1 MWASDLFIT
10 SALMRQGAV
19 LCSPIH
25 PMAAVTIRALELFH
39 IAQLHSPYFS
49 VQAFVKTLCDLQG
62 VIFQCY
68 LSHQFSIAF
77 DLYLQ
82 IHGHVDSIVSQVLQ
96 WDSENWC
103 LKHACVACTYKLTDE
118 PKLKFKLLYV
128 MDGNDSLK
136 CILWH
141 LPDETADNY
150 PPLSCDLPT
159 DPISNKCDNKSA
171 KDSDP
176 NLCAR
181 CWKNM
186 DAAKTKKTWGVYDE
200 TGIFMVVCHHG
211 TSLLIADMVQSG
223 KHAKYPLV
231 VVSKLM
237 ATFSDGLSGG
247 YDIGCQFQTTLV
259 MRLGLEDL
267 ETCERMFSKSNTL
280 ASTLRYATTFH
291 QQQAIN
297 TYFKHNNIFE
307 IYANLT
313 NFLFDNYK
321 QTLTIIHDSKAV
333 LTNLKHDLSIDDDGI
348 FHRWLEEEKKYLKGL
363 SHEPPEEMLHMEYWQ
378 RLGKLEV
385 SSQQLCE
392 ILDTWNIFKLTDST
406 TYGCDMRVTQWN
418 KTLRQHAQENYDK
431 DLLVVQELEHKL
443 NVSQHWT
450 PEDKEWQHVGCL
462 VANREYHHVLDTL
475 ESLVVAR
482 IFELTKMNRAGTGY
496 KLWKHIAKA
505 LQTHSAAIKTLHW
518 EQVVEYAFLADFNLL
533 QDTHEN
539 ISQCPWAHPTVHFT
553 LDTYFKMTCKE
564 KINNI
569 HPTLGHQ
576 VSQCH
581 KLHLQFNGSHLKC
594 LHDIAMLPGFTGTL
608 IPGVS
613 ALKGPGESS
622 SKPAII
628 IPSSLLAPVQPP
640 PSQIPHRN
648 VLDSIEDLE
657 EEEEVECEAE
667 EASHALQ
674 DVLEVSFDPV

>member
-1 MWASDLFIT
+1 MH
-10 SALMRQGAV
+10 QGV
-19 LCSPIH
+19 VPCSPIH

-82 IHGHVDSIVSQVLQ
+82 IHGHVDSIMSQVLQ

-103 LKHACVACTYKLTDE
+103 LKHTCVACTYKLTDE

-128 MDGNDSLK
+128 MDGNNSLK

-141 LPDETADNY
+141 LPDKTADNY
-150 PPLSCDLPT
+150 PPLLCDLPT
-159 DPISNKCDNKSA
+159 GQILTSSSYLCHEYVDRFAMAGSEDPISN

-200 TGIFMVVCHHG
+200 TGIFMVVCCHG

-267 ETCERMFSKSNTL
+267 ETCECTFSKSNTL
-280 ASTLRYATTFH
+280 TSTLPYATAFH

-297 TYFKHNNIFE
+297 TYFKHNDIFE

-363 SHEPPEEMLHMEYWQ
+363 SHEPPEETLHMEYWQ

-385 SSQQLCE
+385 N
-392 ILDTWNIFKLTDST
+392 TWNIFKLTDST
-406 TYGCDMRVTQWN
+406 TYGCDMRVTRWN
-418 KTLRQHAQENYDK
+418 KTLCQHAQENYDK

-443 NVSQHWT
+443 NVLQHWT

-475 ESLVVAR
+475 ESLVVAQ

-518 EQVVEYAFLADFNLL
+518 EQVVEYAFLADFDLL

-576 VSQCH
+576 VSQRC

-594 LHDIAMLPGFTGTL
+594 LHDIAMLPGFAGTL

-648 VLDSIEDLE
+648 ILDSIEDLE